1 MERLRSCIL
10 RVISAWLGNCTPW
23 RYINRERFNYY
34 EVNIVELQFRLFVLS
49 ASGFDWKLQ
58 IEKKKQSIGYV
69 DQNDIFY
76 TLMKLTRFLECFLK
90 K

>member
-34 EVNIVELQFRLFVLS
+34 EVNIAELQFRLFVLS
-49 ASGFDWKLQ
+49 ASVFAWKLQ
-58 IEKKKQSIGYV
+58 IEKKTVNWLRRPKRHILYIDEV
-69 DQNDIFY
+69 N
-76 TLMKLTRFLECFLK
+76 
-90 K
+90 